1 MLIESMKSWTIER
14 PDMQIVEELTKQAN
28 ISTVQAK
35 ILVARGITDPIEV
48 ENFLYM
54 TESAMHDPYLL
65 YDMENAVKLI
75 KQTIAADKKIVVYGD
90 YDADG
95 VTSVTVLTTALERL
109 GADVFFAIPDRF
121 EHGYGPNKDLF
132 QELYAQGASLIIT
145 VDNGISGVEEIAFAK
160 KLGMQVVVTDH
171 HEIGGVL
178 PSADAIIH
186 PRHPEGSYPFGELA
200 GVGVAFKLATALLE
214 APPQDLLEFVAI
226 GTVADLVP
234 LQGENRYF
242 VKEGIRRMRVSKSP
256 AIQALS
262 KISSTEQRT
271 LDEESLG
278 FMIGPRL
285 NAAGRLGDATPAV
298 HLLKSQNITEAL
310 ALASELDAL
319 NKERQGLVS
328 SIHQEAEEII
338 ATMYGDEI
346 PLVFVIA
353 AEGWNAGVIGIV
365 ASRITD
371 KYHRPSIVLSID
383 EEKGIAKGSARSI
396 PGFDLFA
403 ELSKSAQLLTH
414 FGGHQMAAGMSLAKS
429 DIALLRQQLN
439 AQAKEVLTADMLT
452 PKLLI
457 DVPLSIGE
465 IDIGVLESLDLLRP
479 FGMSFEKPIYLL
491 EDLSIASFRKIGAKK
506 NHLKLDLVDGELSLD
521 AIGFGIGHIAD
532 ELTPGVTLSVAGDL
546 QVNEWNGLKKP
557 QLLIG
562 DIRSDEWQLFDLRG
576 IREPSRWLPSIPLEH
591 TSFVAFHEQTVNQLQ
606 SILKGIA
613 IDIYGRHPLT
623 DAKNIVLLDIPG
635 DESDLRELI
644 LSTKPDRIYA
654 LFHASESV
662 YFDGLPNRE
671 QFGWY
676 YSFLKKR
683 GTFDMSK
690 DGELLTKHKGWKKD
704 SVIFMSMVFSE
715 LEFVKIEDGFVS
727 IVETIEKR
735 DLSDAPSYKAR
746 ARQMELEKK
755 LLYTSYMELK
765 SWFDTVRK
773 GSVDREEHQ
782 WN

>member
-1 MLIESMKSWTIER
+1 
-14 PDMQIVEELTKQAN
+14 MQIVEALTKQVG

-35 ILVARGITDPIEV
+35 ILAARGITDPVEA

-54 TESAMHDPYLL
+54 TESAMHDPFLFH
-65 YDMENAVKLI
+65 DMDKAVKLI
-75 KQTIAADKKIVVYGD
+75 KQAIAADKKIVVYGD

-145 VDNGISGVEEIAFAK
+145 VDNGIAGVDEIAFAK
-160 KLGMQVVVTDH
+160 TLGLQVIVTDH
-171 HEIGGVL
+171 HEIGEML
-178 PSADAIIH
+178 PAADAIIH
-186 PRHPEGSYPFGELA
+186 PRHPEGNYPFGELA
-200 GVGVAFKLATALLE
+200 GVGVAFKLASALLE
-214 APPQDLLEFVAI
+214 GTPQDLIELVAI

-242 VKEGIRRMRVSKSP
+242 VKEGIRLMRISKRP
-256 AIQALS
+256 AIQALT
-262 KISSTEQRT
+262 KISGTDQRT

-285 NAAGRLGDATPAV
+285 NAAGRLGDASPAV
-298 HLLKSQNITEAL
+298 HLLKSENMEQAL
-310 ALASELDAL
+310 ALATELDGL
-319 NKERQGLVS
+319 NKERQALVS
-328 SIHQEAEEII
+328 AIHQETEDII
-338 ATMYGDEI
+338 ATLYGTDI

-371 KYHRPSIVLSID
+371 KYHRPTIVLSID

-403 ELSKSAQLLTH
+403 ELSQCAQLLTH
-414 FGGHQMAAGMSLAKS
+414 FGGHQMAAGMSLEVSNIDLFRK
-429 DIALLRQQLN
+429 QLN
-439 AQAKEVLTADMLT
+439 VQAEEVLNDDMLS
-452 PKLLI
+452 PELLI
-457 DVPLSIGE
+457 DVPLTIDE
-465 IDIGVLESLDLLRP
+465 IDVDVLESLELLRP
-479 FGMSFEKPIYLL
+479 FGISFEKPNYLL
-491 EDLSIASFRKIGAKK
+491 EDLSVKSFRKIGAAK
-506 NHLKLDLVDGELSLD
+506 NHLKLELVDGEQSLD

-532 ELTPGVTLSVAGDL
+532 ELTPAITLSVAGDL

-557 QLLIG
+557 QLMIG

-576 IREPSRWLPSIPLEH
+576 VREPSRWLPSIPVDH
-591 TSFVAFHEQTVNQLQ
+591 TSFVAFHERTVNQFQ
-606 SILKGIA
+606 SSLKGVA
-613 IDIYGRHPLT
+613 IDIYGRRPVT
-623 DAKNIVLLDIPG
+623 EVKNLVLLDIP
-635 DESDLRELI
+635 ENEKDLQQLV
-644 LSTKPDRIYA
+644 LATAPDRIYA
-654 LFHASESV
+654 HFHASESV

-683 GTFDMSK
+683 GTFDLSK
-690 DGELLTKHKGWKKD
+690 NGELLSKHKGWKKD
-704 SVIFMSMVFSE
+704 SVIFMSKVFSE
-715 LEFVKIEDGFVS
+715 LGFVKIEDGFVS

-735 DLSDAPSYKAR
+735 DLSEAPSYQAR
-746 ARQMELEKK
+746 TRQMELEKN
-755 LLYTSYMELK
+755 LLYTPHLELK
-765 SWFDTVRK
+765 SWFDTVLK
-773 GSVDREEHQ
+773 GTVDREEHQ
-782 WN
+782 WI